1 MVNRADAAGDGID
14 MLQLRGGV
22 IVAEDI
28 LSALNGVQ
36 SEVLSSAR
44 TARER

>member
-1 MVNRADAAGDGID
+1 MVNRADVAGDGID

-28 LSALNGVQ
+28 LS
-36 SEVLSSAR
+36 EVLSSAR